1 MQCYSATLQPGESLF
16 KGTYIRYT
24 PMVPLFYL
32 GNIPRLSGIQS
43 LRLIAESIVYQIE
56 KKLCCN
62 IHLLEQ
68 NILMR

>member
-1 MQCYSATLQPGESLF
+1 
-16 KGTYIRYT
+16 
-24 PMVPLFYL
+24 MVPLFYL
-32 GNIPRLSGIQS
+32 GNILRLSGIQS

-62 IHLLEQ
+62 IHLWEQ